1 MSVVIALF
9 ILFPVAYILG
19 TFPSALLIANARGVD
34 ITAAGSGNPGAANIG
49 RTLGRKLGVLV
60 FLLDGLK
67 GAISTAVG
75 YAFAGYAG
83 ALTLV
88 FAAVIGHIF
97 PVTRKFKGGKGVAT
111 AGGGMIAL
119 YPWIG
124 LVMTVLWLLVA
135 KVTKKASLGS
145 LAIALGL
152 PISQVIV
159 GRPAGEVLAGVGLF
173 ALVIWRHIPNL
184 KRIIAGEE
192 PRSNDPTNQ
201 LLQGSFLSAKRWF
214 IYREGLG

>member
-9 ILFPVAYILG
+9 ILFPVAYMLG

-124 LVMTVLWLLVA
+124 LAMTVLWLLVA

-145 LAIALGL
+145 LEERDRARNAPTSLGETND
-152 PISQVIV
+152 S
-159 GRPAGEVLAGVGLF
+159 
-173 ALVIWRHIPNL
+173 LVDVVHDARRRAN
-184 KRIIAGEE
+184 
-192 PRSNDPTNQ
+192 
-201 LLQGSFLSAKRWF
+201 
-214 IYREGLG
+214 

>member
-1 MSVVIALF
+1 MSLVIAL
-9 ILFPVAYILG
+9 ILLFPVAYMLG

-124 LVMTVLWLLVA
+124 LAMTVLWLLVA

-159 GRPAGEVLAGVGLF
+159 GRPTGEVLAGVGLF

-192 PRSNDPTNQ
+192 PPLKRSH
-201 LLQGSFLSAKRWF
+201 
-214 IYREGLG
+214 

>member
-9 ILFPVAYILG
+9 ILFPVAYMLG

-49 RTLGRKLGVLV
+49 RTLGRKLGILV

-124 LVMTVLWLLVA
+124 LAMTVLWLLVA

-159 GRPAGEVLAGVGLF
+159 GRPAGEVVAGVGLF

-192 PRSNDPTNQ
+192 PPLKRS
-201 LLQGSFLSAKRWF
+201 R
-214 IYREGLG
+214 

>member
-1 MSVVIALF
+1 MSLVIAL
-9 ILFPVAYILG
+9 ILLFPVAYMLG

-124 LVMTVLWLLVA
+124 LAMTVLWLLVA
-135 KVTKKASLGS
+135 KATKKASLGS

-192 PRSNDPTNQ
+192 PALKRS
-201 LLQGSFLSAKRWF
+201 R
-214 IYREGLG
+214 

>member
-1 MSVVIALF
+1 MSLVIAL
-9 ILFPVAYILG
+9 ILLFPVAYMLG

-124 LVMTVLWLLVA
+124 LAMTVLWLLVA

-173 ALVIWRHIPNL
+173 ALVMWRHIPNL

-192 PRSNDPTNQ
+192 PPLKRSH
-201 LLQGSFLSAKRWF
+201 
-214 IYREGLG
+214 

>member
-192 PRSNDPTNQ
+192 PPLKRSH
-201 LLQGSFLSAKRWF
+201 
-214 IYREGLG
+214 

>member
-1 MSVVIALF
+1 MIAL
-9 ILFPVAYILG
+9 ILLFPVAYMLG
-19 TFPSALLIANARGVD
+19 TFPSAQLIANARGVD

-124 LVMTVLWLLVA
+124 LAMTVLWLLVA

-192 PRSNDPTNQ
+192 PPLKRSH
-201 LLQGSFLSAKRWF
+201 
-214 IYREGLG
+214 

>member
-1 MSVVIALF
+1 MSLVIAL
-9 ILFPVAYILG
+9 ILLFPVAYMLG

-124 LVMTVLWLLVA
+124 LAMTVLWLLVA
-135 KVTKKASLGS
+135 KATKKASLGS

-173 ALVIWRHIPNL
+173 ALVIWRHVQNL
-184 KRIIAGEE
+184 KRLFAGNET
-192 PRSNDPTNQ
+192 SLKT
-201 LLQGSFLSAKRWF
+201 K
-214 IYREGLG
+214 

>member
-1 MSVVIALF
+1 MIALL

-124 LVMTVLWLLVA
+124 LAMTVLWLLVA

-192 PRSNDPTNQ
+192 PPLKRSH
-201 LLQGSFLSAKRWF
+201 
-214 IYREGLG
+214 

>member
-1 MSVVIALF
+1 MSVVIALL
-9 ILFPVAYILG
+9 ILFPVAYMLG
-19 TFPSALLIANARGVD
+19 TFPSAQLIANARGVD

-124 LVMTVLWLLVA
+124 LAMTVLWLLVA

-192 PRSNDPTNQ
+192 PPLKRSH
-201 LLQGSFLSAKRWF
+201 
-214 IYREGLG
+214 

>member
-1 MSVVIALF
+1 VIALL

-124 LVMTVLWLLVA
+124 LAMTVLWLLVA

-192 PRSNDPTNQ
+192 PPLKRSH
-201 LLQGSFLSAKRWF
+201 
-214 IYREGLG
+214 

>member
-9 ILFPVAYILG
+9 ILFPVAYMLG

-124 LVMTVLWLLVA
+124 LAMTVLWLLVA

-159 GRPAGEVLAGVGLF
+159 GRPAGEVVAGVGLF

-184 KRIIAGEE
+184 KRISAGEE
-192 PRSNDPTNQ
+192 PPLKRS
-201 LLQGSFLSAKRWF
+201 R
-214 IYREGLG
+214 

>member
-1 MSVVIALF
+1 MIAL
-9 ILFPVAYILG
+9 ILLFPVAYMLG

-124 LVMTVLWLLVA
+124 LAMTVLWLLVA

-192 PRSNDPTNQ
+192 PPLKRSH
-201 LLQGSFLSAKRWF
+201 
-214 IYREGLG
+214 

>member
-9 ILFPVAYILG
+9 ILFPVAYMLG

-124 LVMTVLWLLVA
+124 LAMTVLWLLVA
-135 KVTKKASLGS
+135 KATKKASLGS

-152 PISQVIV
+152 PVSQVIV

-192 PRSNDPTNQ
+192 PALKRS
-201 LLQGSFLSAKRWF
+201 R
-214 IYREGLG
+214 

>member
-1 MSVVIALF
+1 MSLVIAL
-9 ILFPVAYILG
+9 ILLFPVAYMLG

-124 LVMTVLWLLVA
+124 LAMTVLWLLVA
-135 KVTKKASLGS
+135 KATKKASLGS

-173 ALVIWRHIPNL
+173 ALVIWRHVPNL

-192 PRSNDPTNQ
+192 PALKRS
-201 LLQGSFLSAKRWF
+201 R
-214 IYREGLG
+214 

>member
-1 MSVVIALF
+1 MSLVIAL
-9 ILFPVAYILG
+9 ILLCPVAYMLG

-124 LVMTVLWLLVA
+124 LAMTVLWLLVA

-192 PRSNDPTNQ
+192 PPLKRSH
-201 LLQGSFLSAKRWF
+201 
-214 IYREGLG
+214 

>member
-9 ILFPVAYILG
+9 ILFPVAYMLG

-124 LVMTVLWLLVA
+124 LAMTVLWLLVA
-135 KVTKKASLGS
+135 KATKKASLGS

-192 PRSNDPTNQ
+192 PALKRS
-201 LLQGSFLSAKRWF
+201 R
-214 IYREGLG
+214 

>member
-1 MSVVIALF
+1 MSLVIAL
-9 ILFPVAYILG
+9 ILLFPVAYMLG
-19 TFPSALLIANARGVD
+19 TFPSAQLIANARGVD

-49 RTLGRKLGVLV
+49 RTLGRKLGILV

-124 LVMTVLWLLVA
+124 LAMTVLWLLVA

-192 PRSNDPTNQ
+192 PPLKRSH
-201 LLQGSFLSAKRWF
+201 
-214 IYREGLG
+214 

>member
-1 MSVVIALF
+1 MSLVIAL
-9 ILFPVAYILG
+9 ILLFPVAYMLG
-19 TFPSALLIANARGVD
+19 TFPSAQLIANARGVD

-124 LVMTVLWLLVA
+124 LAMTVLWLLVA

-173 ALVIWRHIPNL
+173 ALVMWRHIPNL

-192 PRSNDPTNQ
+192 PPLKRSH
-201 LLQGSFLSAKRWF
+201 
-214 IYREGLG
+214 

>member
-1 MSVVIALF
+1 MSLVIAL
-9 ILFPVAYILG
+9 ILLFPVAYMLG

-97 PVTRKFKGGKGVAT
+97 PVTRKFKGGKGVAA

-124 LVMTVLWLLVA
+124 LAMTVLWLLVA

-192 PRSNDPTNQ
+192 PPLKRSH
-201 LLQGSFLSAKRWF
+201 
-214 IYREGLG
+214 

>member
-1 MSVVIALF
+1 MSLVIAL
-9 ILFPVAYILG
+9 ILLFPVAYMLG
-19 TFPSALLIANARGVD
+19 TFPSAQLIANARGVD

-49 RTLGRKLGVLV
+49 RTLGRKLGILV

-124 LVMTVLWLLVA
+124 LAMTVLWLLVA

-159 GRPAGEVLAGVGLF
+159 GRPAGEVLAGVALF

-192 PRSNDPTNQ
+192 PPLKRSH
-201 LLQGSFLSAKRWF
+201 
-214 IYREGLG
+214 

>member
-1 MSVVIALF
+1 MSLVIAL
-9 ILFPVAYILG
+9 ILLFPVAYMLG

-124 LVMTVLWLLVA
+124 LAMTVLWLLVA
-135 KVTKKASLGS
+135 KATKKASLGS

-159 GRPAGEVLAGVGLF
+159 GRPVGEVLAGVGLF

-192 PRSNDPTNQ
+192 PALKRS
-201 LLQGSFLSAKRWF
+201 R
-214 IYREGLG
+214 